1 MIVWTLYLWM
11 GAGGWTDYGS
21 FKTKAE
27 CEALSQIQQHNGMTE
42 PHVCKRHTLPE
53 PK

>member
-11 GAGGWTDYGS
+11 GSGWVDYGS
-21 FKTKAE
+21 FKSKAE
-27 CEALSQIQQHNGMTE
+27 CEALSQTQQSNGMTE
-42 PHVCKRHTLPE
+42 PQVCKQHKLPE